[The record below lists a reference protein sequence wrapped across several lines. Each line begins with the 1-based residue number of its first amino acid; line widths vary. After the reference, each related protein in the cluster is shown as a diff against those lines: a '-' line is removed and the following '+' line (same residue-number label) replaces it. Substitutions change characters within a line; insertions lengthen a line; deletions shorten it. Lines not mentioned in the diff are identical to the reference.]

1 MVGVF
6 FLNNFLFLVIIVMIY
21 IEKGEI
27 NTIVLTLTEDTT
39 IPEPYYLFVFQN
51 EFNKESNKIY
61 WIGTDTSQYK
71 NRYNLFTLEEGEDV
85 TFVKGQ
91 FTYSVYESAVPPE
104 DETGLTLVEEGR
116 MVVAGVDINSIYD

>member
-1 MVGVF
+1 
-6 FLNNFLFLVIIVMIY
+6 MIY
-21 IEKGEI
+21 IEKGEV

>member
-6 FLNNFLFLVIIVMIY
+6 FLNNFLFSIIIVMIY

-71 NRYNLFTLEEGEDV
+71 DRYNLFTLEEGEDV

>member
-6 FLNNFLFLVIIVMIY
+6 FLNNFLFSIIIVMIY
-21 IEKGEI
+21 IEKGEV

-116 MVVAGVDINSIYD
+116 MLVAGVDINSIYD